1 MRTAPIVARCLL
13 AAAIAGSP
21 ALALASCAS
30 TPVIDVELEDPLDL
44 REGATFAQLVIY
56 EGGCPEKADL
66 AEGKITGQKWS
77 QSISVDGNFNEIG
90 SLEKTSYGFAA
101 LLRNDDCGVVG
112 FGCTPVDLEHHRHVT
127 IAVNELVSPPRG
139 ECASDETCNN
149 SVCVKGSTGEGGVDA
164 DAKPDTGPLTCD
176 LNLIAAESFDLPTQ
190 AGTLYTG
197 PAVVATPT
205 GFVIMYREAD
215 ASGSSPRA
223 VRVKISD
230 EGEEDGRANV
240 NLTPCADNIESN
252 GLGAAWN
259 DVLGA
264 GLMAVSMPAC
274 PSSAT
279 DGGVPAPRM
288 HVSNFDREGNTIT
301 ATEYNL
307 PSTILL
313 NPVKSVAASPGAPE
327 FLVAAMAG
335 AAPFLYVFD
344 GVGVQQDP
352 PPAEIHKGNGTAT
365 FAQVATATNSR
376 ATLTDSDLEGGKLVV
391 TVNDVG
397 SGTSS
402 SNSFPRTTVTSL
414 TVWSDRAAVIQPDG
428 SSLAWHAFAKSGSA
442 IEDGTLAGGPYTS
455 MDLAQLHDYVL
466 IAGAQTESITIFR
479 LDDANGTFTSSST
492 LQTELSSSFGN
503 TTLDSF
509 QGDRVAIAAARG
521 RVVVAWVTS
530 TAPLSST
537 TTAPGGYAVLGC
549 DG

>member
-1 MRTAPIVARCLL
+1 VLLSAACFVACQSL
-13 AAAIAGSP
+13 AGLSDLSYDGDGQVEDAGGTSG
-21 ALALASCAS
+21 S
-30 TPVIDVELEDPLDL
+30 
-44 REGATFAQLVIY
+44 
-56 EGGCPEKADL
+56 GGD
-66 AEGKITGQKWS
+66 
-77 QSISVDGNFNEIG
+77 DG
-90 SLEKTSYGFAA
+90 
-101 LLRNDDCGVVG
+101 
-112 FGCTPVDLEHHRHVT
+112 
-127 IAVNELVSPPRG
+127 
-139 ECASDETCNN
+139 
-149 SVCVKGSTGEGGVDA
+149 GGVAGTGGTAGA
-164 DAKPDTGPLTCD
+164 DAQTDAGADAQTDAGENACDLKLCD

-223 VRVKISD
+223 VRLKISD

-252 GLGAAWN
+252 GVGAAWN

-274 PSSAT
+274 PSSAP
-279 DGGVPAPRM
+279 DGGTPAPRM
-288 HVSNFDREGNTIT
+288 HVSNFDREGKTIT

-376 ATLTDSDLEGGKLVV
+376 ATLTDSDLEGGKVMV

-402 SNSFPRTTVTSL
+402 SSSFPRTTTTSL
-414 TVWSDRAAVIQPDG
+414 TVWSDKAMIIQPDG
-428 SSLAWHAFAKSGSA
+428 SSLAWHAFNKSGA
-442 IEDGTLAGGPYTS
+442 INDGTLSGGPFTA
-455 MDLAQLHDYVL
+455 MDLAQLHGCVL
-466 IAGAQTESITIFR
+466 IAGARSGSITIFGV
-479 LDDANGTFTSSST
+479 DDANGTFNGPST
-492 LQTELSSSFGN
+492 INTELSSTFGN
-503 TTLDSF
+503 TTLKDF
-509 QGDRVAIAAARG
+509 QGERIAVAAGRDRI
-521 RVVVAWVTS
+521 VVTWVTS
-530 TAPLSST
+530 TAPLASGSVT
-537 TTAPGGYAVLGC
+537 PGGYAVLGC